1 MKMIQKMKKLKRKG
15 QTALEYAMVVGA
27 ISLVLLSAWNIVG
40 DEVRELITGA
50 IKTDISKQLKQGNA
64 TVPR

>member
-40 DEVRELITGA
+40 DEVRGLITGA

-64 TVPR
+64 TVPK

>member
-1 MKMIQKMKKLKRKG
+1 MTMMRKIQRMRKKG

-40 DEVRELITGA
+40 DEVRGLITGA
-50 IKTDISKQLKQGNA
+50 IKTDISKQLQKGNA
-64 TVPR
+64 TVR